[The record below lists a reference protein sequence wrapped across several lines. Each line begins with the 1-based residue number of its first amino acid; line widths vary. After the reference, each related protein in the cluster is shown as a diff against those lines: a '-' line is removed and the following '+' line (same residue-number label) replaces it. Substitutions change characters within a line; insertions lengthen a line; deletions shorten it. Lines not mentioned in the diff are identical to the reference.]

1 MHNEQR
7 KLCWA
12 LKDEL
17 YSCLNVN
24 NEDYAKCRVE
34 LKKLEQKCPETW
46 VTRFVDK
53 RKFDK
58 KQAET
63 PTTIIEDSDKTREKI
78 NWEKWMKTELG
89 TYETPTQKHMT

>member
-17 YSCLNVN
+17 YSCLNMN
-24 NEDYAKCRVE
+24 NEEYTKCRVE
-34 LKKLEQKCPETW
+34 LSKLQKNCPESW

-58 KQAET
+58 SRERE
-63 PTTIIEDSDKTREKI
+63 PTTIIEDSEVTRKKLTGYADK
-78 NWEKWMKTELG
+78 
-89 TYETPTQKHMT
+89 